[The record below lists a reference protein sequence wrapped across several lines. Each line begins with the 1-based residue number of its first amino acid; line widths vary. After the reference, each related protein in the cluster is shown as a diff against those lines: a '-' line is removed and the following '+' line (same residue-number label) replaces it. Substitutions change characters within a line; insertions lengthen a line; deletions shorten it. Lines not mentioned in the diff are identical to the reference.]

1 MCHPTSRVLT
11 MLEWLAIQAVHQWS
25 KGSRV
30 CLKTGCSL
38 LKRHD
43 AKRQREEW
51 HYRIFQ
57 VKAVKVYDVPQ
68 EKAFCRALRNEKTL
82 YVALIWR

>member
-1 MCHPTSRVLT
+1 MK
-11 MLEWLAIQAVHQWS
+11 EQDFI
-25 KGSRV
+25 
-30 CLKTGCSL
+30 L

-51 HYRIFQ
+51 HYRILH

-68 EKAFCRALRNEKTL
+68 EKAK
-82 YVALIWR
+82 